1 MSAFT
6 NDYSAILND
15 LNRDVLRQRP
25 TDILQFCADW
35 FQTRLRDHRR
45 VLSQGQDAA
54 TTTPTS
60 TSSASRLQNVNPF
73 GAVSASSS
81 ASVTSPFSGTSP
93 SAAPPASLAAPA
105 VVTSNTHQQQQRDS
119 ISSSST
125 SSDPDAFIPPPTFNL
140 GRRESVSA
148 ESLAPSLGP
157 SSHDADG
164 KLLPKTVIPKTDS
177 QKARIKASIGSNLLF
192 RQLDEQQSNDVL
204 LAMKEV
210 KVDKDHIVIRQG
222 DQGDFFYVV
231 ESGTLDVHIDP
242 KLSSSFNN
250 SIPRGG
256 LAGRGSVGSTTSSD
270 STLGEDLGHH
280 PPTTQGGS
288 SIPHGQTAVS
298 FLGEYKS
305 SYGPSSAFGELAL
318 LYLQPRAA
326 SIVST
331 SPCVLWAV
339 DRVTFRSILTET
351 NGRKRWTLEKFL
363 RKVSLFDTLDSSRIA
378 KLADALHIREYKV
391 GDRIITQGEPGREF
405 FIVLSGELMV
415 QRRRAEGEEEV
426 QVGHVIAGEYFG
438 GE

>member
-1 MSAFT
+1 M
-6 NDYSAILND
+6 ILND

-25 TDILQFCADW
+25 ADILQFCSDW

-45 VLSQGQDAA
+45 VLYQEQEA
-54 TTTPTS
+54 TSRPPPTS
-60 TSSASRLQNVNPF
+60 TSSASHLHDVNPF
-73 GAVSASSS
+73 GTAAVRASSS
-81 ASVTSPFSGTSP
+81 ATSPYGSSSS
-93 SAAPPASLAAPA
+93 SATHPASLHSSTFISSFPP
-105 VVTSNTHQQQQRDS
+105 QQQRGS
-119 ISSSST
+119 ISASSA
-125 SSDPDAFIPPPTFNL
+125 SSDPDAFVPPSSYNL

-157 SSHDADG
+157 SSSEVDG
-164 KLLPKTVIPKTDS
+164 KLLPKTVIPKTES
-177 QKARIKASIGSNLLF
+177 QKARIKASIGTNLLF

-231 ESGTLDVHIDP
+231 ESGTLDVHIDS
-242 KLSSSFNN
+242 KVTSVSNN
-250 SIPRGG
+250 GVPRAG
-256 LAGRGSVGSTTSSD
+256 LPGRGSIGSTTSSSND
-270 STLGEDLGHH
+270 SISGEDLGHR
-280 PPTTQGGS
+280 PATTQGGS
-288 SIPHGQTAVS
+288 SIPHGQSAAS
-298 FLGEYKS
+298 ILGEYKS

-331 SPCVLWAV
+331 SACVLWAV

-351 NGRKRWTLEKFL
+351 NGRKRWTLEKSL

-426 QVGHVIAGEYFG
+426 QVGHVVAGEYFG